1 MQRGDPL
8 QNSRFWPFFV
18 VLSCSHSGRGRT
30 LKGQGV
36 VGIARAFL
44 AADSLSVLVT
54 LWEIDDEATMMFIKS
69 FFRSQFFYNC
79 FLLSKL
85 LSDQIKCYSS
95 PNGCRGSIDCF
106 CFSCFRRR
114 SSFGLIDC

>member
-1 MQRGDPL
+1 MGKMQGGDPL
-8 QNSRFWPFFV
+8 QNFRFWPFFV

-69 FFRSQFFYNC
+69 FFSN
-79 FLLSKL
+79 
-85 LSDQIKCYSS
+85 IKGKEI
-95 PNGCRGSIDCF
+95 PPVMLFTNR
-106 CFSCFRRR
+106 
-114 SSFGLIDC
+114 